1 MLSTSIQCSPM
12 KCSPMKCLAM
22 KCSPVKCSPV
32 KWSPMKCLPMKC
44 SPVKCLAMQW
54 SPLKCSLA
62 LCTVLTLFLT
72 SRSNPLFLTVASIHL
87 CDVHIYVMFTSVMIL
102 HFCFVHSALSSA
114 AALMFKSPL
123 SPFLVKVYLLLCPPS
138 NPRSNC
144 ANFQA
149 VCYVTESS
157 ISVTQCQSVDKYIFK
172 KLQIDVLQFGEIH
185 FAIWRNT
192 FCDLEKYVLR
202 F

>member
-1 MLSTSIQCSPM
+1 MLFTSIQCSPM
-12 KCSPMKCLAM
+12 KYSPVKCLAM
-22 KCSPVKCSPV
+22 KCSPVK
-32 KWSPMKCLPMKC
+32 WSPM
-44 SPVKCLAMQW
+44 
-54 SPLKCSLA
+54 KCSLA

-138 NPRSNC
+138 NPGSNC

-157 ISVTQCQSVDKYIFK
+157 ISVTQCQSVDKYI
-172 KLQIDVLQFGEIH
+172 
-185 FAIWRNT
+185 
-192 FCDLEKYVLR
+192 
-202 F
+202 

>member
-1 MLSTSIQCSPM
+1 MLFTSIQCSPM
-12 KCSPMKCLAM
+12 KYSPVKCLAM
-22 KCSPVKCSPV
+22 KCSPVK
-32 KWSPMKCLPMKC
+32 WSPM
-44 SPVKCLAMQW
+44 
-54 SPLKCSLA
+54 KCSLA

-72 SRSNPLFLTVASIHL
+72 SRSNPLFLTVASIHTS
-87 CDVHIYVMFTSVMIL
+87 VMFTYMWCSPLCNV

-157 ISVTQCQSVDKYIFK
+157 ISVTQCQSVDKYILK
-172 KLQIDVLQFGEIH
+172 KWQIDVLQFGEIH
-185 FAIWRNT
+185 LAIWRNT

-202 F
+202 FWQICCR